1 MACSKP
7 WVNIADPVR
16 LANLQTSLMNGPS
29 NDIGCCPCPS
39 RCADFVPYIRKYLS
53 QERRVWV
60 LLVRICK
67 AFAQVY
73 PGGYAT
79 LVPGFRSQY
88 ADYFYFCLVDL
99 AVSGIHS
106 SQELDERRRSVR
118 ASRRTL
124 R

>member
-1 MACSKP
+1 M
-7 WVNIADPVR
+7 
-16 LANLQTSLMNGPS
+16 
-29 NDIGCCPCPS
+29 
-39 RCADFVPYIRKYLS
+39 
-53 QERRVWV
+53 WV

-99 AVSGIHS
+99 AVSGAKVADFAKS
-106 SQELDERRRSVR
+106 CTKFLNLRCDVNDFWGNFWWARFELR
-118 ASRRTL
+118 AGIGDCDCLIRHAG
-124 R
+124 